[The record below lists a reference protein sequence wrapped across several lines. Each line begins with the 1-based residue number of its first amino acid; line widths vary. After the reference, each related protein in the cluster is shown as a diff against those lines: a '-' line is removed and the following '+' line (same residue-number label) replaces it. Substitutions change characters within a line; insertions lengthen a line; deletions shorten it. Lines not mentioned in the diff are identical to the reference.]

1 MWHDYSSIWK
11 IQEQM
16 SYVENTYD
24 WLRHVDYCDLWDL
37 PAHEVASEE
46 LLKQW
51 SAGCLFEI
59 LLPKQHVLMGLCD
72 KFPGIWQP

>member
-24 WLRHVDYCDLWDL
+24 WLHHVDYCDLWDL

-59 LLPKQHVLMGLCD
+59 LLPKHVLMGLCD
-72 KFPGIWQP
+72 KFPGIWQQ